1 MTLFLS
7 GGGSGSQTAQAVNRF
22 GSALSGDKPLLYIP
36 LAMEPER
43 YNGCLDWITDELS
56 SLSRSIYMVRSAD
69 ELAALDL
76 EDYAGIYIG
85 GGNTFKLLRDL
96 KQSGAFGQIG
106 CYLQTGGVI
115 FGGSAGAIIFGENLN
130 ACALD
135 DPNDA
140 GLTDINGFDL
150 LGGVSLLCHYT
161 NRTPEKDGE
170 SRRYLLSLSK
180 QQKVIALPEEDTIV
194 IQDGRIEVM
203 GTRPWYYFEGGLVR
217 EHPVPTQIKG
227 VFL

>member
-7 GGGSGSQTAQAVNRF
+7 GGGSGSQTTEAVARF

-43 YNGCLDWITDELS
+43 YNGCLDWITGELF

-69 ELAALDL
+69 ELAALDF
-76 EDYAGIYIG
+76 EDYASIYIG

-203 GTRPWYYFEGGLVR
+203 GTRPWYYFEGGLV
-217 EHPVPTQIKG
+217 
-227 VFL
+227 